1 MSSEFPKVL
10 KIPTRDFRAKLIELA
25 KFAKDRSNTNQ
36 VKKDGINLP
45 AEEDTLARLLF
56 DTAEFQSTKW
66 LQELKELKNQPALTD
81 ATFLSEFSTLIGR
94 LHAHPKKT
102 WTVNILN
109 KLEKVSPDLRDRYL
123 EYLQDTSKTFRFII
137 GELVKLCTS
146 TTLVKTIKGLLE
158 KQFPE

>member
-1 MSSEFPKVL
+1 MSNEFPKVL
-10 KIPTRDFRAKLIELA
+10 KIPIKDFLSKKGEKKTIWHLPTAE
-25 KFAKDRSNTNQ
+25 Q
-36 VKKDGINLP
+36 VTPP
-45 AEEDTLARLLF
+45 AILF

-66 LQELKELKNQPALTD
+66 LQELKELKNQPDLTD

-109 KLEKVSPDLRDRYL
+109 KLEKVSPSLRDRYL
-123 EYLQDTSKTFRFII
+123 GYLQDTSKTFRFII

-146 TTLVKTIKGLLE
+146 TTLVKTIKELLD